1 MLRLVLA
8 LVVLWFAVLVAALA
22 YVGRGLG
29 APARTATR
37 VGAVGLALAASPAP
51 ARAQAPDT
59 LSEAAAVERALASSP
74 ALRTAEAAVALA
86 RADADADGAF
96 LTAGPELDVDAAVNP
111 FELPVPT
118 DYAAGVSVSQTL
130 ERPAVRRARQAAAGG
145 RLAVAEGQR
154 RAARFSLV
162 ASVRVAVADLAA
174 AQEAARLARE
184 ALVAAD
190 TLVSV
195 ARLRYRFGDVSELDW
210 RLARADAAAV
220 AAEVSR
226 TEAVR
231 AAAEAALA
239 RLLAAPGVRVAVPA
253 LGALPPV
260 PVDTLRA
267 PDRPDVAVA
276 ALSADAA
283 TLDAALGRERVR
295 VPTVTVRAG
304 LERRSLFYGPGDVRG
319 ASFGDDFALG
329 RRETEVV
336 VGLSVPLPFGGTSR
350 REALRAEAAARLRAA
365 ESAEVRAGATSDV
378 AASVAAVRASSR
390 ALARLDGIAADLR
403 EVDELLALASAGG
416 EIDIPTLL
424 AQRDRLRSIRRA
436 VLDARAADRRARLA
450 LARALG
456 RPAAGLPVAPD

>member
-1 MLRLVLA
+1 MLRPVLA

-29 APARTATR
+29 APVRTATR
-37 VGAVGLALAASPAP
+37 VGAVGLALAACP

-59 LSEAAAVERALASSP
+59 LSEAAAVERALAASP

-86 RADADADGAF
+86 RADAAADGAF

-226 TEAVR
+226 TDADR
-231 AAAEAALA
+231 AQAEAALA
-239 RLLAAPGVRVAVPA
+239 RLLAAPGVRIAVPRLA
-253 LGALPPV
+253 ALPPV
-260 PVDTLRA
+260 PADTLRT

-276 ALSADAA
+276 ALAADAA
-283 TLDAALGRERVR
+283 ALDAALGRERVR

-350 REALRAEAAARLRAA
+350 REARRAEAAAQLRAA

-416 EIDIPTLL
+416 EIDVPTLL

>member
-1 MLRLVLA
+1 MLA

-37 VGAVGLALAASPAP
+37 VGAVGLALAACP

-276 ALSADAA
+276 ALAADAA

-350 REALRAEAAARLRAA
+350 REARRAEAAAQLRAA